1 MIEKDR
7 YIRQL
12 LLPEIGEKGQERL
25 KDSKVLIIGAGGLG
39 SPVALYLAA
48 AGVGTLG
55 ILDYDKVSTSN
66 LNRQILYE
74 DNDEGKWKVDVAAC
88 KIKKLNRRIHINV
101 YPEKITR
108 EKYQRA
114 REIVAEYDIVV
125 DACDNMATRYLVS
138 DLTEELSIPFVYG
151 AMEGFCGYVSVFNDG
166 SSCKR
171 FRDLW
176 PDEEQE
182 YPDEIPAIGV
192 TAGVIGSLQ
201 ANEVIKWICGFGER
215 LAGKLLTIDLCRME
229 FHLLTI

>member
-1 MIEKDR
+1 MIEKER

-12 LLPEIGEKGQERL
+12 SLPEIGEEGQERL
-25 KDSKVLIIGAGGLG
+25 KASKVLIVGAGGLG

-66 LNRQILYE
+66 FNRQILYE
-74 DNDEGKWKVDVAAC
+74 EGDEGKCKVEAAAQRLQ
-88 KIKKLNRRIHINV
+88 KQNSHIQVNI

-108 EKYQRA
+108 ENYQRA
-114 REIVAEYDIVV
+114 REIVAGYDIVV

-151 AMEGFCGYVSVFNDG
+151 AMEGFCGYVSVFNDAN
-166 SSCKR
+166 SCRR
-171 FRDLW
+171 FRNLW
-176 PDEEQE
+176 PDEGLEH
-182 YPDEIPAIGV
+182 PHEIPALGV

-201 ANEVIKWICGFGER
+201 ASEVIKWICRYGER
-215 LAGKLLTIDLCRME
+215 LTGILLTVDLCNME
-229 FHLLTI
+229 FRLLSI

>member
-1 MIEKDR
+1 LSI
-7 YIRQL
+7 
-12 LLPEIGEKGQERL
+12 PEIGEKGQERL
-25 KDSKVLIIGAGGLG
+25 KASKVLIIGAGGLG

-74 DNDEGKWKVDVAAC
+74 ESDEGQCKVEAAAHRLQ
-88 KIKKLNRRIHINV
+88 KLNSHIQINV

-108 EKYQRA
+108 ENYQRA
-114 REIVAEYDIVV
+114 LEIVAGYDIVV

-151 AMEGFCGYVSVFNDG
+151 AMEGFCGYVSIFNDT
-166 SSCKR
+166 SSCRR
-171 FRDLW
+171 FRNLW
-176 PDEEQE
+176 PDEGKEH
-182 YPDEIPAIGV
+182 PHDIPAMGV

-215 LAGKLLTIDLCRME
+215 LAGKLISVDLCNMQ
-229 FHLLTI
+229 FHLLSL

>member
-1 MIEKDR
+1 MKEKER

-12 LLPEIGEKGQERL
+12 SLPEIGEQGQERL
-25 KDSKVLIIGAGGLG
+25 KASKVLIIGAGGLG

-74 DNDEGKWKVDVAAC
+74 EGDEGQCKVEAAAHRLQ
-88 KIKKLNRRIHINV
+88 KLNSHIQINV

-108 EKYQRA
+108 ENYQRA
-114 REIVAEYDIVV
+114 LEIVAGYDIVV

-151 AMEGFCGYVSVFNDG
+151 AMEGFCGYVSVFNDAT
-166 SSCKR
+166 SCRR
-171 FRDLW
+171 FRNLW
-176 PDEEQE
+176 PDEGQE
-182 YPDEIPAIGV
+182 HPHDIPAMGV

-215 LAGKLLTIDLCRME
+215 LAGKLLSVDLCNMQ
-229 FHLLTI
+229 FHLLSL

>member
-1 MIEKDR
+1 
-7 YIRQL
+7 
-12 LLPEIGEKGQERL
+12 
-25 KDSKVLIIGAGGLG
+25 LIIGAGGLG

-74 DNDEGKWKVDVAAC
+74 ESDEGQCKVEAAAHRLQ
-88 KIKKLNRRIHINV
+88 KLNSHIQINV

-108 EKYQRA
+108 ENYQRA
-114 REIVAEYDIVV
+114 LEIVAGYDIVV

-151 AMEGFCGYVSVFNDG
+151 AMEGFCGYVSIFNDT
-166 SSCKR
+166 SSCRR
-171 FRDLW
+171 FRNLW
-176 PDEEQE
+176 PDEGKEH
-182 YPDEIPAIGV
+182 PHDISAMGV

-215 LAGKLLTIDLCRME
+215 LAGKLLSVDLCNMQ
-229 FHLLTI
+229 FHLLSL

>member
-1 MIEKDR
+1 MKEQER

-12 LLPEIGEKGQERL
+12 SLPEIGEKGQERL
-25 KDSKVLIIGAGGLG
+25 KASKVLIIGAGGLG

-74 DNDEGKWKVDVAAC
+74 ESDEGQCKVEVAVHRL
-88 KIKKLNRRIHINV
+88 KKLNSHIQINA

-108 EKYQRA
+108 ENYQRA
-114 REIVAEYDIVV
+114 LEIVAGYDIVV

-151 AMEGFCGYVSVFNDG
+151 AMEGFCGYVSVFNDT
-166 SSCKR
+166 SSCRR
-171 FRDLW
+171 FRNLW
-176 PDEEQE
+176 PDEGKE
-182 YPDEIPAIGV
+182 YPHDIPAMGV

-201 ANEVIKWICGFGER
+201 ANEVIKWICGFGET
-215 LAGKLLTIDLCRME
+215 LAGKLLSVDLCRMQ
-229 FHLLTI
+229 FHLLIL

>member
-1 MIEKDR
+1 MKEQER

-12 LLPEIGEKGQERL
+12 SLPEIGKKGQERL
-25 KDSKVLIIGAGGLG
+25 KASKVLIIGAGGLG

-74 DNDEGKWKVDVAAC
+74 ESDEGQCKVEVAAHRL
-88 KIKKLNRRIHINV
+88 KKLNSHIQINV
-101 YPEKITR
+101 YSEKITR
-108 EKYQRA
+108 ENYQRA
-114 REIVAEYDIVV
+114 LEIVADYDIVV

-138 DLTEELSIPFVYG
+138 DLTEELSKPFVYG
-151 AMEGFCGYVSVFNDG
+151 AMEGFCGYVSVFNDA
-166 SSCKR
+166 SSCRR
-171 FRDLW
+171 FRNLW
-176 PDEEQE
+176 PDENQE
-182 YPDEIPAIGV
+182 HPHDIPAMGV

-215 LAGKLLTIDLCRME
+215 LAGKLLSVDLCNMQ
-229 FHLLTI
+229 FHLLSL

>member
-1 MIEKDR
+1 MKEQER

-12 LLPEIGEKGQERL
+12 FLPEIGEKGQERL
-25 KDSKVLIIGAGGLG
+25 KTSKVLIIGAGGLG

-74 DNDEGKWKVDVAAC
+74 ESDKGKCKVEAAAHRLQ
-88 KIKKLNRRIHINV
+88 KLNSHIQINV

-108 EKYQRA
+108 ENYQRA
-114 REIVAEYDIVV
+114 LEIVANYDIVV
-125 DACDNMATRYLVS
+125 DTCDNMATRYLVS
-138 DLTEELSIPFVYG
+138 DLTEELSKPFVYG
-151 AMEGFCGYVSVFNDG
+151 AMEGFCGYVSIFNDT
-166 SSCKR
+166 SSCRR
-171 FRDLW
+171 FRNLW
-176 PDEEQE
+176 PDEGQE
-182 YPDEIPAIGV
+182 YPHDIPTMGV

-215 LAGKLLTIDLCRME
+215 LAGKLLSVDLCNMQ
-229 FHLLTI
+229 FHLLSL

>member
-12 LLPEIGEKGQERL
+12 VLPEIGEKGQERL
-25 KDSKVLIIGAGGLG
+25 KDSKVLIIGTGGLG

-74 DNDEGKWKVDVAAC
+74 DNDEGKWKVDAAAC
-88 KIKKLNRRIHINV
+88 KIKKLNRRIHINA
-101 YPEKITR
+101 YLEKITR

-166 SSCKR
+166 SSYKR

>member
-1 MIEKDR
+1 MNELYQRTQSLIGIEAIEK
-7 YIRQL
+7 
-12 LLPEIGEKGQERL
+12 L
-25 KDSKVLIIGAGGLG
+25 KKSHVAVFGLG
-39 SPVALYLAA
+39 GVGGYTVEALAR
-48 AGVGTLG
+48 AGVGKLTL
-55 ILDYDKVSTSN
+55 IDNDTVNESN

-74 DNDEGKWKVDVAAC
+74 DNDEGKWKVDAAAC
-88 KIKKLNRRIHINV
+88 KIKKLNRRIHINI

-166 SSCKR
+166 SSYKR

-176 PDEEQE
+176 PDEEE
-182 YPDEIPAIGV
+182 KYPHEIPAIGV